1 MSTRSWRDV
10 PPNGSPSSMD
20 GDYGGTLPLPFSL
33 IRGRPENVAH
43 PLGRSPCF
51 QLPQPGFNR
60 SVHSS
65 SRTLVANTARP
76 SQGKCPTQGPRPTAS
91 AHPPELGALR
101 ACCHR
106 GSEGLRHRAKRLA
119 VPTASGSPARPGRT
133 AGGAASRHRPGEL
146 QRAIGTWVS
155 GEPRF
160 LCCWTVPRGHT
171 SHERTNG
178 WIAVRE
184 PLDPALSA
192 KPGSTEHP
200 WRSCAGWRR

>member
-1 MSTRSWRDV
+1 LSARSWRDV

-60 SVHSS
+60 SIHSS
-65 SRTLVANTARP
+65 SRTLVANAARP

-101 ACCHR
+101 ACWHR
-106 GSEGLRHRAKRLA
+106 GSCPTGWCSGDGKRGSVDRKSDGPFTATLILRCRTSTPLVQILSEGLRHRAKRLA
-119 VPTASGSPARPGRT
+119 VTSNGKGT
-133 AGGAASRHRPGEL
+133 HGGTH
-146 QRAIGTWVS
+146 
-155 GEPRF
+155 
-160 LCCWTVPRGHT
+160 
-171 SHERTNG
+171 
-178 WIAVRE
+178 
-184 PLDPALSA
+184 D
-192 KPGSTEHP
+192 
-200 WRSCAGWRR
+200 